1 MPCGTEERAV
11 FCPIMFPQQSIKGF
25 VINTLAVCVRGL
37 CNALHTNT
45 EKDLLREGSENRR
58 VTTRE

>member
-1 MPCGTEERAV
+1 MPCRTEERAV
-11 FCPIMFPQQSIKGF
+11 FRPIMFPQQSIKGF

-45 EKDLLREGSENRR
+45 GKDL
-58 VTTRE
+58 